1 MIGPECDSW
10 IGGLRRCGITEV
22 YYLAPIGNLESI
34 LDKGILSKS
43 EVVTKDLKFLD
54 FSEKDVQDRRM
65 SSGIHDFVPFYFT
78 EKTPMAYVQWLR
90 GQTLHQ
96 CLLVVEVGKIIQQ
109 AEMLFFTNGNAASEV
124 TSQFD
129 DPQKLQSE
137 LPLDVIQ
144 ADFWP
149 DFPDGKR
156 KRSAELLVYPKVSP
170 DAIKTILLPSFNN
183 FQSVK
188 ALTKGKKFKSD
199 NPSAPRVRVSSDS
212 FF

>member
-90 GQTLHQ
+90 GQT
-96 CLLVVEVGKIIQQ
+96 
-109 AEMLFFTNGNAASEV
+109 
-124 TSQFD
+124 
-129 DPQKLQSE
+129 
-137 LPLDVIQ
+137 
-144 ADFWP
+144 
-149 DFPDGKR
+149 
-156 KRSAELLVYPKVSP
+156 
-170 DAIKTILLPSFNN
+170 
-183 FQSVK
+183 
-188 ALTKGKKFKSD
+188 
-199 NPSAPRVRVSSDS
+199 
-212 FF
+212 